1 MDYLGRWFWVCNGEK
16 TTVKAV
22 GQDGAQGEP
31 GKDAQPEVKKEN
43 GKWYL
48 WNGTEFEEFAG
59 AIAPAANIP
68 FYYTDPTDPNYNI
81 LVIYDEMVKNHW
93 RFDCRWLPI

>member
-31 GKDAQPEVKKEN
+31 GKDAQPEVKRKTAS
-43 GKWYL
+43 GIC
-48 WNGTEFEEFAG
+48 GTVQNLKNL
-59 AIAPAANIP
+59 PALPLLLQI
-68 FYYTDPTDPNYNI
+68 FLSTI
-81 LVIYDEMVKNHW
+81 LILQIQTTTSW
-93 RFDCRWLPI
+93 